1 MTKTKVSR
9 TTPESPNE
17 WMQQAYPEL
26 RRIAAQQF
34 RGERSDHTWQPT
46 ELVHEVFLR
55 LAKSGPSRYANRAHF
70 FGTVARVMRRTLVE
84 HARGRRTQ
92 KRGGTW
98 HRVPFEDADLV
109 GVGAPDFIAVD
120 EALKRLHTIDPK
132 LHQIAEFRIFAG
144 LSTGEIASV
153 LRRGKSTVRRG
164 WGLARTWLQR
174 DLSGDC

>member
-1 MTKTKVSR
+1 MTKTTVSR
-9 TTPESPNE
+9 KTPESPND

-55 LAKSGPSRYANRAHF
+55 LAKSGPAKYANRAHF

-84 HARGRRTQ
+84 HARGRRTK

-98 HRVPFEDADLV
+98 HRVAFEDADLV
-109 GVGAPDFIAVD
+109 GVGA
-120 EALKRLHTIDPK
+120 
-132 LHQIAEFRIFAG
+132 
-144 LSTGEIASV
+144 
-153 LRRGKSTVRRG
+153 
-164 WGLARTWLQR
+164 
-174 DLSGDC
+174 